1 MHGFSQK
8 HTRGT
13 MRFKEANHFS
23 VSLWKRMSSK
33 VGTITRISIPGGGR
47 SWKREEASDKDH
59 PVKRPSKSKIRKN
72 KKKRPDRK
80 SLSHFP
86 ILLMKGKKHE
96 LWKFLSSHP
105 GGHCQKRQQAILK
118 QLWMLREAVKNHK
131 LFEKHRDHKIK

>member
-1 MHGFSQK
+1 MDSLRNTQEELWDSKRQITSLWACGRECQVKWEPSQGSLYLEVVEAESGKKQVTRTTQWKDQASQK
-8 HTRGT
+8 S
-13 MRFKEANHFS
+13 E
-23 VSLWKRMSSK
+23 
-33 VGTITRISIPGGGR
+33 
-47 SWKREEASDKDH
+47 
-59 PVKRPSKSKIRKN
+59 KI